1 MFEDMFEVAILL
13 VAGLL
18 VGVLISWL
26 YWRGQVSEREDYI
39 EDLESSVEGKDADLN
54 DFEKR
59 LQEKEAELVSLNT
72 QLSQGE
78 ETIRG
83 LTVQVEEG
91 DDSINLL
98 KVKVADLEKQNRDS
112 MTRAEGA
119 EVKVG
124 ELEKSLEENEREV
137 AALKARSRAMQDNFA
152 YITGIGPKVSAVLR
166 SAGINTFAQLASTDM
181 NRIRDILEAENPN
194 LLRLTDPSTW
204 PEQARMAA
212 EEDWEALQALQDS
225 LKESRRA

>member
-13 VAGLL
+13 IVGLL

-26 YWRGQVSEREDYI
+26 YWRGQVSKREDYI
-39 EDLESSVEGKDADLN
+39 EDLESSIEGKDVDLK
-54 DFEKR
+54 DLEK
-59 LQEKEAELVSLNT
+59 LQQEKEAELMSLNT
-72 QLSQGE
+72 QLSQRE
-78 ETIRG
+78 ETIRD
-83 LTVQVEEG
+83 LTVQIEER

-98 KVKVADLEKQNRDS
+98 KVEVADLEKQNQDS
-112 MTRAEGA
+112 ITRAEGA
-119 EVKVG
+119 EVRVG
-124 ELEKSLEENEREV
+124 ELEKSLEEKEREV
-137 AALKARSRAMQDNFA
+137 AALKARSRAMQDDFA

-166 SAGINTFAQLASTDM
+166 SARINTFAQLAATDV
-181 NRIRDILEAENPN
+181 NKIRDILEAENPN